1 MFAAQ
6 IHAPGQIE
14 LIDIEEPQLTETL
27 GEILFQPEC
36 ACLCGSDVPFFLKNG
51 EQGYP
56 VIGHSLHEMIGSV
69 LETTGSKFKPGDRVL
84 AVPVYQVGFF
94 EKYIVPET
102 RVIPLAPGIPE
113 EIAMMA
119 QPLGTVLYALRKLPN
134 LLGKTV
140 AVVGQGP
147 IGQLF
152 DMALRNLGA
161 AKVVGIDRLESRLA
175 LSRKSG
181 ATHTFCNANE
191 NPVEFVKEINGG
203 ELADLVIEVV
213 GHQEQAFNDC
223 IELARTDGELLYFGV
238 PPETIDEIQ
247 WRSLFRKNLKVYTSV
262 EPDFEIDF
270 PLAMQWIAD
279 GLVDVSHLLTHRYS
293 LSQIQ
298 SAYELFRDRA
308 DGACKVVIEFPV
320 WEHKTITE

>member
-6 IHAPGQIE
+6 ITDPGRIDLIE
-14 LIDIEEPQLTETL
+14 VEEPKLTDQP
-27 GEILFQPEC
+27 GEVLFQPEC

-56 VIGHSLHEMIGSV
+56 VVGHSLHEMVGSV
-69 LETTGSKFKPGDRVL
+69 IDTNGSKFQPGDRVL

-94 EKYIVPET
+94 ERYVLSEQ

-140 AVVGQGP
+140 AVFGQGP
-147 IGQLF
+147 MGQLY
-152 DMALRNLGA
+152 DMTLRNLGA
-161 AKVVGIDRLESRLA
+161 AKVIGIDPLEERLE

-181 ATHTFCNANE
+181 ATHVFCNQNE
-191 NPVEFVKEINGG
+191 SPVEYIKEVNGG

-213 GHQEQAFNDC
+213 GHREQAFNDC
-223 IELARTDGELLYFGV
+223 IEAAAYGSDLLYFGV
-238 PPETIDEIQ
+238 PPETIDNIQ
-247 WRSLFRKNLKVYTSV
+247 WRSLFRKNIQVYTSV
-262 EPDFEIDF
+262 EPDFDVDF

-279 GLVDVSHLLTHRYS
+279 GIVDVSHLLTHRFP
-293 LSQIQ
+293 LSEIQ
-298 SAYELFRDRA
+298 SAYELFSQRA
-308 DGACKVVIEFPV
+308 DGACKVILEFPS
-320 WEHKTITE
+320 WAHKTL